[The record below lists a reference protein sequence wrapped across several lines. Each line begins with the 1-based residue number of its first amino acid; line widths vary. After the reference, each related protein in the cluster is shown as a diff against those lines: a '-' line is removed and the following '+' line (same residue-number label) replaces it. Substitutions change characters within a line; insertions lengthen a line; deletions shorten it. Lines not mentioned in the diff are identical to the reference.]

1 MFLLQLSQHNIN
13 VRTNIKHANGCI
25 DSVSAIRLYTVL
37 IASNINAVVNI
48 ASLRLISS
56 LRVLIT

>member
-1 MFLLQLSQHNIN
+1 MLLLQLSQHNMTIITNAKDAN
-13 VRTNIKHANGCI
+13 VDVYSI
-25 DSVSAIRLYTVL
+25 SAIRLYTTL
-37 IASNINAVVNI
+37 ITSNINVVMNI